1 MVAEVMKMK
10 ERNMFRESKWKKL
23 TRQRWFYPTLYVTL
37 VAVVLAGVLTF
48 QFVGNDEAERD
59 DEFNWSVE
67 QNDLE
72 NQEAQGGDEAAEPVV
87 AESED
92 LVMPVLLG
100 DDVEVMTPFY
110 DTEASAE
117 EQEDALIF
125 YNNQYYQSQGVDIT
139 SQNNESFD
147 VIAALSGTVVSV
159 EEDELLGQTIEI
171 EHDEERSTF
180 YASLSE
186 VSVEEGADVTQGEV
200 IGHSG
205 SNVYSDEDVTKVHFR
220 LLENGEPVNP
230 QFK

>member
-1 MVAEVMKMK
+1 MK

>member
-1 MVAEVMKMK
+1 MK

-100 DDVEVMTPFY
+100 DDAEVMTPFY

-186 VSVEEGADVTQGEV
+186 VSVEEGADVSQGDV